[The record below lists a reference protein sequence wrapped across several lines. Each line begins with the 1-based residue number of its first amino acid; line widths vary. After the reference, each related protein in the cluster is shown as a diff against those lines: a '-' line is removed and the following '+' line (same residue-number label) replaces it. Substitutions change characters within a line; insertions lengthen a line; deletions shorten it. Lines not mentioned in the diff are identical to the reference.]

1 MMQLTTSHQLDPLQL
16 AGMGALGRNRF
27 TFASNQGI
35 AAVQI
40 DALARYIDIARIQ
53 RGIHSSAAAK
63 TAGVVIPTLA
73 TFERKLRGYEALAAD
88 AVGLV
93 AAAAQ
98 ALAIRPYRG
107 RGHRGTSSVE
117 SWALAVEMDLGGM
130 RRLLP
135 RLDDADRDTSDAQ
148 GAAMVEVQKERAA
161 RGENVKPWRR
171 FPTRRRID
179 WNSNSELE
187 VFKALRSITPIRVGI
202 AFGGATAIVG
212 LAALFFFFRRR

>member
-27 TFASNQGI
+27 TFATNQGL

-40 DALARYIDIARIQ
+40 DALGRYIDIART
-53 RGIHSSAAAK
+53 RRNIHSSASDK
-63 TAGVVIPTLA
+63 TAGVLIPTLA
-73 TFERKLRGYEALAAD
+73 TFERKLRGYEALAAE
-88 AVGLV
+88 AVALIT
-93 AAAAQ
+93 AAAE

-117 SWALAVEMDLGGM
+117 SWALAVEMDLGAM

-148 GAAMVEVQKERAA
+148 GAALVEVQKQRAA
-161 RGENVKPWRR
+161 RGENVTPWRR
-171 FPTRRRID
+171 SPARRRID
-179 WNSNSELE
+179 WNSTSELE
-187 VFKALRSITPIRVGI
+187 LFKSLRSITPIRVGI

-212 LAALFFFFRRR
+212 LAALFFFLRRR